1 MYDTTNE
8 AVWSDIHDVS
18 DEEWQ
23 SYQGKV
29 DAIVGGSPC
38 QAFSISG
45 KRLGFNDPKGETFFQ
60 YVRAL
65 KNVKPSVFLFE
76 NVLGLL
82 NHVTN
87 SSLERVLPML
97 ENDSAFVPN
106 MAIGSLHYHNL
117 SIYQEND
124 LGKSVILDEY
134 LKNPTVQKRL
144 KKKKG
149 RENYLEWTF
158 HIVLQE
164 FSKIGYDLEWEVLD
178 SRDFGVPQRRERL
191 YIIGHLRGEHTR
203 KVFPFPESI
212 RENLRLEQPKTSEL
226 SYTIHPVSSVGYV
239 SKAQHGSRVKRHNE
253 PMYTLTASGIHG
265 ILMVDSDKKIKLRKL
280 TPREYWRCQGFSD
293 ELFDKAREVTSDS
306 QLYHQAGNSVTVN
319 VIQCIAYQLTHGED
333 FPYSIS
339 E

>member
-1 MYDTTNE
+1 MYDTKNE

-18 DEEWQ
+18 DAEWQ

-82 NHVTN
+82 NHVTL

-97 ENDSAFVPN
+97 ENDSSFVPN
-106 MAIGSLHYHNL
+106 MADGSLHYHNL

-124 LGKSVILDEY
+124 LGKSEVVDEY

-144 KKKKG
+144 KKRDK
-149 RENYLEWTF
+149 REKPDRPDKLFYK
-158 HIVLQE
+158 V
-164 FSKIGYDLEWEVLD
+164 
-178 SRDFGVPQRRERL
+178 
-191 YIIGHLRGEHTR
+191 
-203 KVFPFPESI
+203 VFPDLFKSF
-212 RENLRLEQPKTSEL
+212 
-226 SYTIHPVSSVGYV
+226 
-239 SKAQHGSRVKRHNE
+239 
-253 PMYTLTASGIHG
+253 
-265 ILMVDSDKKIKLRKL
+265 
-280 TPREYWRCQGFSD
+280 EY
-293 ELFDKAREVTSDS
+293 L
-306 QLYHQAGNSVTVN
+306 
-319 VIQCIAYQLTHGED
+319 
-333 FPYSIS
+333 P
-339 E
+339 